1 VKIFIGS
8 PELEA
13 DVIAA
18 QLGTHQ
24 RVTGT
29 CKGKNSTDILVILAQ
44 GNADRPSLHTNKH
57 PIAGDLRGDDPQEA
71 LRILV

>member
-18 QLGTHQ
+18 QLSTHQ

-44 GNADRPSLHTNKH
+44 GNTDRSSLHTDKH
-57 PIAGDLRGDDPQEA
+57 PIACDLRGDNPQEA
-71 LRILV
+71 LRILM